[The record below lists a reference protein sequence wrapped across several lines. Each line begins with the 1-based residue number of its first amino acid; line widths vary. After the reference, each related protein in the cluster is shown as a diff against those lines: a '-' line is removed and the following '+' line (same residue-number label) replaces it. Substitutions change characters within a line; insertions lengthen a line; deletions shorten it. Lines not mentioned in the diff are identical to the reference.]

1 MHGFTY
7 SLIIEHVQ
15 TVMSMTNDDCCKHL
29 NFIDYVEDKA
39 HYLQEASECILPKV
53 KSTNMF
59 CTVYCV
65 LNLVRLFWGF
75 FFLFFM
81 LRVDL
86 IWEFKCTYPIVLI
99 HKYIHLL
106 KLDLSWALLHF
117 NKCNNTIERYIT
129 KIR

>member
-39 HYLQEASECILPKV
+39 QYLQEASEYILPSV

-75 FFLFFM
+75 FYIFYVTRWPNLGIQM
-81 LRVDL
+81 H
-86 IWEFKCTYPIVLI
+86 YPVVLI

-129 KIR
+129 EIR